1 MDETISSGRLQKLLG
16 INSAALSELA
26 REGVVQRAERRGYYV
41 LETSVRGYIGRLQAA
56 ARGKGGEDA
65 QEARARFAAAQTA
78 LTEAKARQLSGELVE
93 ASEVEVFWKGK
104 LRAFRNRV
112 LSVPARVRDLNARQN
127 VVLTQELCACLNEL
141 ADDKAG

>member
-1 MDETISSGRLQKLLG
+1 MASTAPRYPNWHEKASCSAPSG
-16 INSAALSELA
+16 AAITCWK
-26 REGVVQRAERRGYYV
+26 
-41 LETSVRGYIGRLQAA
+41 TSVRGYIGRLQAA

-127 VVLTQELCACLNEL
+127 VVLTQELRACLNEL